1 MVAYASM
8 LTRRDMALLFL
19 FLQVCVVTGAA
30 RGLGNLM
37 ARTLVESGADAL
49 AILDLDAA
57 VSQEAARDVETWF
70 TEHGGA
76 KKGEV
81 QAMGLG
87 CDVSNEEAVRDSMQ
101 KVVDRFGR
109 IDVLITAAGIVHN
122 YPATEYPSDKMR
134 LLNSINI
141 DGTLCVALPCA
152 VVVGLSLLSR
162 SHADLCYIALVNSFC
177 AREAAK
183 HMLKTEEGGSI
194 VLIGSMSG
202 SIVNVPQPQTP
213 YNASKAAV
221 KHMAS
226 SLAVEWA
233 KKKVRV
239 NSLARAFHP
248 CPPPFCCLVTMSAR
262 G

>member
-1 MVAYASM
+1 
-8 LTRRDMALLFL
+8 
-19 FLQVCVVTGAA
+19 
-30 RGLGNLM
+30 M

-122 YPATEYPSDKMR
+122 YPATEYPSEKMR

-141 DGTLCVALPCA
+141 DGTLCVAFRRASPYPSSHDRF
-152 VVVGLSLLSR
+152 VVGHTLTCV
-162 SHADLCYIALVNSFC
+162 A
-177 AREAAK
+177 
-183 HMLKTEEGGSI
+183 
-194 VLIGSMSG
+194 
-202 SIVNVPQPQTP
+202 
-213 YNASKAAV
+213 
-221 KHMAS
+221 
-226 SLAVEWA
+226 
-233 KKKVRV
+233 
-239 NSLARAFHP
+239 
-248 CPPPFCCLVTMSAR
+248 
-262 G
+262 